1 MQLHVQWEP
10 GEDHYGWRI
19 NLRATRTRMRGPL
32 QMFKQEMV
40 ALCTQAQVATVR
52 GGEELKVDHNA
63 GILGIRV
70 RGWMWEGR
78 GANRLMCL

>member
-10 GEDHYGWRI
+10 GEDHYCWRI

-32 QMFKQEMV
+32 QMFKQDMV
-40 ALCTQAQVATVR
+40 AQVATVR
-52 GGEELKVDHNA
+52 GGEELKVDRNA

-78 GANRLMCL
+78 GANRLMCPSG